1 MTNTNITQARANLF
15 KLADRVIKFNDIIN
29 ITTKDGNIVLLSEE
43 DYNGLMET
51 VYLCN
56 VPGMRESILEAKETP
71 TEECEPFD
79 WRNDLK

>member
-51 VYLCN
+51 VYICN